1 MSNSSKVVFLKQKLL
16 KKKTTIVHAENIKL
30 LKEIELNNEIFNE
43 INKLKNP
50 KKGKIYVHIINN
62 MYSFYQFNGK
72 EWDVIV

>member
-16 KKKTTIVHAENIKL
+16 KKKTTIVHTENIKL
-30 LKEIELNNEIFNE
+30 LKEIELNNE

-72 EWDVIV
+72 EWDDIV